1 MAGKSSLSTKTR
13 TKVGRY
19 DCLMWF
25 LQLSCSNGI
34 LGPKG
39 ERFMELENMKAA
51 LYARV
56 ANMEQVDPQ
65 MREHMIPC
73 GSGYV
78 YKENSAPASVQEAP
92 SQSE

>member
-1 MAGKSSLSTKTR
+1 
-13 TKVGRY
+13 
-19 DCLMWF
+19 
-25 LQLSCSNGI
+25 
-34 LGPKG
+34 
-39 ERFMELENMKAA
+39 MELENMKAA

-78 YKENSAPASVQEAP
+78 YKENSAPASEQEAP